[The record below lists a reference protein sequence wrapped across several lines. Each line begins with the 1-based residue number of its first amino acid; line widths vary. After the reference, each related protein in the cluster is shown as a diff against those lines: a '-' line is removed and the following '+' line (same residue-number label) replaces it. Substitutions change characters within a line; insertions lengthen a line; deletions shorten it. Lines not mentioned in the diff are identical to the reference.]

1 MREGWEYKKLGEVCK
16 VTMGQSPDGT
26 SINDKEGMEFHQGK
40 TCFGERYLK
49 ASPLFSNAPIRIA
62 EANSVLLCVRAPVGY
77 PNITEK
83 TVCIGRG
90 LCSLVVREN
99 INHKFLYYT
108 LLGKQSYFEKNAT
121 GSTFKAISSKVVV
134 NTPISLPPKSVQL
147 EIVSEL
153 DQINELI
160 RLKKEQLKDY
170 DNLAQSI
177 FYAMF
182 GDPVENDKGWEVTR
196 FSEVF
201 NVTSSK
207 RIYLQELVNEGVPFL
222 KVSDI
227 VSMVDGKEAVP
238 KSFIKE
244 SLFDDLQSRG
254 LVPRKGDLLITA
266 RGTLGKCYIMKETD
280 RFYFQDGMVTWLQK
294 KVELESLFVKYVFCD
309 NSFRVYL
316 NRNAKHTTVDYISIQ
331 HLGNMKIPLP
341 PLPLQQEFS
350 SRISQIER
358 QKAEV
363 SNAIA
368 DLETLLA
375 SRMQYWFE

>member
-160 RLKKEQLKDY
+160 RLKKELLKDY
-170 DNLAQSI
+170 DNLAPSI
-177 FYAMF
+177 FYEMF
-182 GDPVENDKGWEVTR
+182 GDPVENDKGWDVKKLGDIAAFKNGLNFGKAEKGITYKFLGVSDFQDNTFVCSDR
-196 FSEVF
+196 LGTIELSQPLSEEYLLEEGDIVF
-201 NVTSSK
+201 VRSNGSKELVGRNVLMHISEPTTYSGFCIRCRLTVEGWDPVFLSFLLKTSSM
-207 RIYLQELVNEGVPFL
+207 RP
-222 KVSDI
+222 
-227 VSMVDGKEAVP
+227 
-238 KSFIKE
+238 
-244 SLFDDLQSRG
+244 
-254 LVPRKGDLLITA
+254 LITNSG
-266 RGTLGKCYIMKETD
+266 RGCNISNLNQKILGALPVID
-280 RFYFQDGMVTWLQK
+280 V
-294 KVELESLFVKYVFCD
+294 
-309 NSFRVYL
+309 SFE
-316 NRNAKHTTVDYISIQ
+316 K
-331 HLGNMKIPLP
+331 
-341 PLPLQQEFS
+341 QQEFS
-350 SRISQIER
+350 SLISRIER
-358 QKAEV
+358 LKAGV